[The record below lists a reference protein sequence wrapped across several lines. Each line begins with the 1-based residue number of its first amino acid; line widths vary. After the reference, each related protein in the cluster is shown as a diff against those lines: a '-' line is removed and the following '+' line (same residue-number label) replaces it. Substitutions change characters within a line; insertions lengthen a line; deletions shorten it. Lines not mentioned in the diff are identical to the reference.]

1 MAESTS
7 KTTTK
12 KPAAKAAPAK
22 AVAATAKPAATKA
35 AVAKKPA
42 AEKKAVAAKKPA
54 AEKKPAA
61 KAASKKMTVTAEQ
74 HYCMV
79 AEAAYYRA
87 ERNGFMSD
95 PVRDWIEAE
104 NEINAMLSG
113 KKK

>member
-1 MAESTS
+1 MAESIS

-12 KPAAKAAPAK
+12 KPAVKAAPAK
-22 AVAATAKPAATKA
+22 AVAPAAKVTEKKA

-42 AEKKAVAAKKPA
+42 AEKKAAAPKKPI
-54 AEKKPAA
+54 A
-61 KAASKKMTVTAEQ
+61 KAAASKKMAVTAEQ

-104 NEINAMLSG
+104 NEINAMLGG